1 MKNEQIA
8 RLTYEADRAIRARM
22 GQTLPEWGKHEASL
36 KTEWRSKVASFKKK
50 DGITPRSRHESW
62 VKDMITAGWVQG
74 QKIDHD
80 KKTHPAICP
89 YDNLPEEV
97 HLLDDVFV
105 TIIETCVEIA
115 EWDLETSSG

>member
-36 KTEWRSKVASFKKK
+36 KTEWRSKVAALKGS
-50 DGITPRSRHESW
+50 DNITPQTRHTSW
-62 VKDMITAGWVQG
+62 VTDMITAGWIQG
-74 QKIDHD
+74 PAIDHD
-80 KKTHPAICP
+80 TKTHPAICD
-89 YDNLPEEV
+89 YDALPEEV

-105 TIIETCVEIA
+105 TLIETCVQITKQV
-115 EWDLETSSG
+115 LESSNG